1 MSEDS
6 SASPGRDSASLFVHN
21 PRMSIMAIVMDV
33 ARHVLPLLSLYVFHG
48 NFASYVLL
56 TAFDLSLGLML
67 MVATRERGDVN
78 SVDPRSRWLV
88 MRFIAWLVA
97 AAFLAFISAI
107 IAIPIAMPAFIF
119 GMITDIDWSAVMS
132 HPASGGRWPACRCL
146 PPHDSRASSKRRRR
160 RGNAGTDSKGPII
173 GNLEQDRKQSLAA
186 KAAQVTLDRNVRGAL
201 LRVDRVWSP
210 WPVRAAGDLRRAA
223 RVLRHS
229 PGHRAADFSKVVAGK
244 VASDQMQEV
253 ASLPLA
259 ATAIARRCM

>member
-6 SASPGRDSASLFVHN
+6 SASPAGRDSASLFVHN
-21 PRMSIMAIVMDV
+21 PRMSIMAIVVDV

-67 MVATRERGDVN
+67 IVATTRERGDVN

-97 AAFLAFISAI
+97 AAFLAFMSAI

-132 HPASGGRWPACRCL
+132 HPGFWGPVAGMSLLAAARFQSQFEATTTPGN
-146 PPHDSRASSKRRRR
+146 
-160 RGNAGTDSKGPII
+160 RGQPTSKGPII

-186 KAAQVTLDRNVRGAL
+186 KAAQVTLIATFAALCYVLIMFGRHGLYALPVIYAAL
-201 LRVDRVWSP
+201 LVFYDIRPDIGQRIFPKLW
-210 WPVRAAGDLRRAA
+210 
-223 RVLRHS
+223 
-229 PGHRAADFSKVVAGK
+229 
-244 VASDQMQEV
+244 QEK
-253 ASLPLA
+253 
-259 ATAIARRCM
+259 